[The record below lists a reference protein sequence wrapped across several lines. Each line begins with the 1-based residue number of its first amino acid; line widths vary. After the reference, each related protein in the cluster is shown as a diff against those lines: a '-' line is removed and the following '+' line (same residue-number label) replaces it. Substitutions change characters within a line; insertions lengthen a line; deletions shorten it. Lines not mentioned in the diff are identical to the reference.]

1 MSTETAQSSLE
12 EILLRLKIWLE
23 KQYAANLSEVILYGS
38 QARGDAKENSDID
51 ILIVLKNFVSYSQ
64 ELKKTSHFIADLSL
78 EYDTVVSRA
87 FITEARFQS
96 ENSPFV
102 MNVKREGIILWP
114 QNNSHYLLKPSVV

>member
-102 MNVKREGIILWP
+102 MNVKREGIIL
-114 QNNSHYLLKPSVV
+114 